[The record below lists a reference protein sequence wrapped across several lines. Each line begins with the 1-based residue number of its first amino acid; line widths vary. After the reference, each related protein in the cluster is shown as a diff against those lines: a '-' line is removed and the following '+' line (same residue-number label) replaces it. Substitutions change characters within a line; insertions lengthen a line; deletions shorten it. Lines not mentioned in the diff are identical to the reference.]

1 MNCGKWMCLFS
12 YLLVFGC
19 TAPHYFWPQ
28 RDIGFRET
36 NPQTMEKKI
45 LIASRDSAFKRE
57 LVDRITAA
65 YSNRPI
71 YIRTTGIEALADEN
85 ANDYSAVVL
94 ITTCMGWTVD
104 VEVERFL
111 TRYGHLSSIIVL
123 TTSNGG
129 DVLPDMENRKID
141 AISSASVPDR
151 AQPLAQKLIAKIN
164 RLIE

>member
-1 MNCGKWMCLFS
+1 MNSGKWVCLFS
-12 YLLVFGC
+12 FLLVFGC

-28 RDIGFRET
+28 RDMGFKET
-36 NPQTMEKKI
+36 NLQTLEKKI

-57 LVDRITAA
+57 LVDSITAA
-65 YSNRPI
+65 YINRPI
-71 YIRTTGIEALADEN
+71 YIRTTGIEALANEN

-111 TRYGHLSSIIVL
+111 ARYGHLSSIIVL
-123 TTSNGG
+123 ATSNGG

-141 AISSASVPDR
+141 ALSSASVLDR
-151 AQPLAQKLIAKIN
+151 VQPLAKKMIARIN

>member
-1 MNCGKWMCLFS
+1 MKYGKWTCLFS
-12 YLLVFGC
+12 FFLLFGC
-19 TAPHYFWPQ
+19 AAPHYFWPQ
-28 RDIGFRET
+28 KDIGFKET
-36 NPQTMEKKI
+36 NPQTVEKRI

-71 YIRTTGIEALADEN
+71 YIRTTGIESLSNEN

-104 VEVERFL
+104 VEVEKFL

-129 DVLPDMENRKID
+129 DVLPDMETRKID
-141 AISSASVPDR
+141 AISSASVTDR
-151 AQPLAQKLIAKIN
+151 VQPLAQKMIAKIN

>member
-1 MNCGKWMCLFS
+1 MNCGKWMGLFFL
-12 YLLVFGC
+12 LLVFGC
-19 TAPHYFWPQ
+19 TAPHYLWPQ
-28 RDIGFRET
+28 RDIGFKET
-36 NPQTMEKKI
+36 NWQTLEKKI

-71 YIRTTGIEALADEN
+71 YIRTTGIEALANEN

-123 TTSNGG
+123 ATSSGG

-141 AISSASVPDR
+141 ALSSASVIDR
-151 AQPLAQKLIAKIN
+151 VQPLAQKIIARID